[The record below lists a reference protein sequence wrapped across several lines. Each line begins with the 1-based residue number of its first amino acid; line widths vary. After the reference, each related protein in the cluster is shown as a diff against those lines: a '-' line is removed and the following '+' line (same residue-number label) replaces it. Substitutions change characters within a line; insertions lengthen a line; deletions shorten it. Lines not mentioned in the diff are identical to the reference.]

1 MVISNTPMTSLSK
14 IVTEFGQLIDQVRS
28 LKPNGWSFKV
38 RNYQKVIDSLKTLDS
53 SVIYTTGE
61 LLPVLRKGGM
71 KLKDEIPE
79 GPYTSQIL
87 IKIDKILKEGSLG
100 LEMDEQTLCL
110 KELLRIPEI
119 GPSKAEKLY
128 QEGIRCID
136 DLRKSN
142 HLINRKQEIGLRH
155 YKDLE
160 KKIPRTEMDQWR
172 DILDGIVENK
182 ESLELAGSYRRGK
195 EESGDIDCYI
205 SVKQME
211 KGLMKTISKKL
222 IEFGYLAENDIISCG
237 SKKMMCVVRLCED
250 GIARHLDVFIYPSDE
265 YAFALLFAT
274 GSGCFNIRMRN
285 QALEKGYSLSDKG
298 LRVGNNKG
306 EWISQE
312 KIDVK
317 LGKAK
322 ISKEKDIFEFLD
334 LEYVEP
340 YAR

>member
-1 MVISNTPMTSLSK
+1 MTCLSK
-14 IVTEFGQLIDQVRS
+14 VITEFGQLIDQVRS

-38 RNYQKVIDSLKTLDS
+38 RNYQKVIDCLKTLDS
-53 SVIYTTGE
+53 SHTYTTGD
-61 LLPVLRKGGM
+61 LLAVLRKGGM
-71 KLKDEIPE
+71 KLKNETPE
-79 GPYTSQIL
+79 GPYTSQVL
-87 IKIDKILKEGSLG
+87 IKIDKILKDGGLG
-100 LEMDEQTLCL
+100 LEMDEKTLCL

-119 GPSKAEKLY
+119 GPSKAEQLY
-128 QEGIRCID
+128 QEGIRSID

-160 KKIPRTEMDQWR
+160 NKIPRTEMDQWR
-172 DILDGIVENK
+172 DILDDIVVNK

-195 EESGDIDCYI
+195 MESGDIDCYI

-211 KGLMKTISKKL
+211 KGLMKTISNKL
-222 IEFGYLAENDIISCG
+222 IESGYLEERDIISCG
-237 SKKMMCVVRLCED
+237 TKKMMCVVRLCE
-250 GIARHLDVFIYPSDE
+250 GGVARHLDVFIYPNEE

-274 GSGCFNIRMRN
+274 GSGGFNIRMRN

-312 KIDVK
+312 KIEEK
-317 LGKAK
+317 LGKNK
-322 ISKEKDIFEFLD
+322 ISKEKDIFDFLD

-340 YAR
+340 NTR

>member
-1 MVISNTPMTSLSK
+1 MTKKIIS
-14 IVTEFGQLIDQVRS
+14 EFGQLIDQVRC
-28 LKPNGWSFKV
+28 LKPKGWNFKV
-38 RNYQKVIDSLKTLDS
+38 RNYQKVIDCLKTLDFNQS
-53 SVIYTTGE
+53 YTTGE
-61 LLPVLRKGGM
+61 LLPILREGGM
-71 KLKDEIPE
+71 KLKDETPE

-100 LEMDEQTLCL
+100 LEMDEKTLCL

-119 GPSKAEKLY
+119 GPAKAEQLY
-128 QEGIRCID
+128 QEGIRSLD
-136 DLRKSN
+136 DLGKSIN
-142 HLINRKQEIGLRH
+142 LLNRKQEIGLRH
-155 YKDLE
+155 YNDLE

-195 EESGDIDCYI
+195 KESGDIDCYI
-205 SVKQME
+205 SVEKMD

-222 IEFGYLAENDIISCG
+222 IEGGFLEERDIISCG
-237 SKKMMCVVRLCED
+237 TKKMMCVVSKE
-250 GIARHLDVFIYPSDE
+250 GIARHLDVFIYPIEE

-274 GSGCFNIRMRN
+274 GSGNFNIRMRN

-306 EWISQE
+306 EWVSQE
-312 KIDVK
+312 QIEEK
-317 LGKAK
+317 LGKDK

-334 LEYVEP
+334 LKYVEP
-340 YAR
+340 PAR